1 MDAPKL
7 KIFIVDDHYLILQG
21 LSALL
26 ADEPGFEI
34 CGLSSDPTEV
44 LELLEKTR
52 PHVLLTDISMP
63 VISGAELTVM
73 VLKKFPE
80 IRVIA
85 LSMFNEPKIVNEMVD
100 AGVSGYILKATS
112 KVELLKALITVASG
126 QKYFSGTIQDSFNSP
141 ADKAESLFTT
151 REIEILRLVV
161 KEFTTRHIAGKLFI
175 SERTVETHR
184 RNILRKAEAANT
196 AGLMRYAYENKII

>member
-1 MDAPKL
+1 MDATKL

-26 ADEPGFEI
+26 IDEPGFEI

-44 LELLEKTR
+44 LELLKTAQ
-52 PHVLLTDISMP
+52 PDILLTDISMP
-63 VISGAELTVM
+63 VMSGAELTALV
-73 VLKKFPE
+73 VKKFPS

-85 LSMFNEPKIVNEMVD
+85 LSMFNEPKVVNEMVD
-100 AGVSGYILKATS
+100 AGVSGYLLKATS
-112 KVELLKALITVASG
+112 KVELIKALTTVASG
-126 QKYFSGTIQDSFNSP
+126 QKYFTGTIQYILNSP
-141 ADKAESLFTT
+141 PEDAESLFTT
-151 REIEILRLVV
+151 REIEILRLIV
-161 KEFTTRHIAGKLFI
+161 KEFTTRHIAEKLFI

-184 RNILRKAEAANT
+184 RNILRKADAANT

>member
-26 ADEPGFEI
+26 VDEPGFEI

-44 LELLEKTR
+44 LELLEKAR

-63 VISGAELTVM
+63 VISGAELTALV
-73 VLKKFPE
+73 VKKFPE

-85 LSMFNEPKIVNEMVD
+85 LSMFNEPKVVNEMVD

-112 KVELLKALITVASG
+112 KVELLKALTTVASG
-126 QKYFSGTIQDSFNSP
+126 QKYFSGDIQDSFNSQDED
-141 ADKAESLFTT
+141 ASLFTT
-151 REIEILRLVV
+151 REIEILHLIV
-161 KEFTTRHIAGKLFI
+161 KEFTTRHIAEKLFI

-184 RNILRKAEAANT
+184 RNILRKADAANT